1 MRASCFSTRHTV
13 SFVIVAVILIPKP
26 STFSPSYSLR
36 SSQSEVVEAQD
47 YRGIKSAEEVLME
60 REAKYLEKIQMKTE
74 KVRGGDQ

>member
-1 MRASCFSTRHTV
+1 
-13 SFVIVAVILIPKP
+13 
-26 STFSPSYSLR
+26 
-36 SSQSEVVEAQD
+36 VVEAQD